1 MSILSGLG
9 SFGLGDLM
17 SAELFED
24 EEEEKEEEKDEL
36 QNKQLQEEIQLH
48 SEHEFIFLKSYS
60 CPVCNQEFK
69 NPTVRYN
76 RARKERIDPDLRV
89 RYSNVDPLKYG
100 VICCPTCGYAA
111 LANQFDQLSL
121 PQIRLIRENI
131 SVNFSGLPVKEVLD
145 YSDAYSRY
153 ELALAN
159 AIVKRAADSEKANL
173 CLKLSWLLQS
183 RIDNFDQEI
192 YFGEG
197 GFEETEKKLK
207 SLRTNALDGFRRA
220 KKKENPPICGM
231 DSSAL
236 NYLMAVLAFDAELY
250 TEAEDYL
257 AVALQGGISNKKMK
271 KMALDLEK
279 KLRYKRKGMA

>member
-24 EEEEKEEEKDEL
+24 DEEKEEEKDEL
-36 QNKQLQEEIQLH
+36 QNKQMQEEIQLH

-100 VICCPTCGYAA
+100 VIGCPNCGYAA

-131 SVNFSGLPVKEVLD
+131 SVNFSGLSVKEVLD
-145 YSDAYSRY
+145 YRDAYSRY

-183 RIDNFDQEI
+183 RIDNFDQEL

-231 DSSAL
+231 DNSAL
-236 NYLMAVLAFDAELY
+236 NYLMSVLAFDAELY

-279 KLRYKRKGMA
+279 KLRLKRKGMA